1 MFLRTY
7 RISDPEFLDEEI
19 RKIQS
24 IGQTIKYPLYIL
36 NQCHNTAK
44 KRFYKVETIESQ
56 RPANQILSS
65 RIMKTFLISPGPKEI
80 RCSSNF

>member
-44 KRFYKVETIESQ
+44 KRFYKVETIETQ
-56 RPANQILSS
+56 RPATQITLVLPYHEN
-65 RIMKTFLISPGPKEI
+65 FLDITKP
-80 RCSSNF
+80 